1 MWIMVMKIRFYNIN
15 EYEMICRDFNVCNK
29 WSKVNIF
36 LYFVFLFSSFQAQS
50 EVWPNVS
57 TNDAVILMYHNVS
70 NDSSPLTSVRPEV
83 FKQHIAYLIDNDFSV
98 WPLSKVLKHLEYARS
113 LPPKTVVI
121 TFDDAY
127 TSVYKEAFPILKE
140 KRLPFAV
147 FVTTQYI
154 SETNQNFMSWN
165 QLRELQQF
173 GAEIGN
179 HSNSHAHLIRK
190 HTNETQKQWKR
201 RITGEIITAQSILE
215 QNIETPIR
223 VFAYPYGEYST
234 SLKEILRE
242 LGYTGLGQH
251 SGVLSRASD
260 FQAIARFP
268 MATGYDEIND
278 FAMKL
283 VTRALPVTV
292 LSPTDGVLTNRH
304 NIPELKL
311 QLLAGDYNKSAFAC
325 YVSGQGRAIISWE
338 NFDNG
343 IVSIK
348 AKSNLTAGRTK
359 YNCTAPSNTHKNIYY
374 WFSFLWMK
382 PEPDGSWYRE

>member
-1 MWIMVMKIRFYNIN
+1 MLLG
-15 EYEMICRDFNVCNK
+15 
-29 WSKVNIF
+29 S
-36 LYFVFLFSSFQAQS
+36 AQVQS
-50 EVWPNVS
+50 NVS

-83 FKQHIAYLIDNDFSV
+83 FKQHIAYLADNNFSV
-98 WPLSKVLKHLEYARS
+98 WPLSKVLNYLQSSRP

-127 TSVYKEAFPILKE
+127 TSVYNEAFPILKA
-140 KRLPFAV
+140 KGLPFAV

-154 SETNQNFMSWN
+154 SDTNQNFMSWN

-179 HSNSHAHLIRK
+179 HSESHAHLIRK
-190 HTNETQKQWKR
+190 RKNETQKQWKH
-201 RITGEIITAQSILE
+201 RITGEIIQAQSILE
-215 QNIETPIR
+215 RNIERPIR
-223 VFAYPYGEYST
+223 VFAYPYGEYSN

-242 LGYTGLGQH
+242 LGFIGLGQH
-251 SGVLSRASD
+251 SGALGRASD

-283 VTRALPVTV
+283 NTRALPVTI
-292 LSPTDGVLTNRH
+292 LSPTDGLLSSRH
-304 NIPELKL
+304 KLPELKL
-311 QLLAGDYNKSAFAC
+311 QLLAGDYKKSAFAC
-325 YVSGQGRAIISWE
+325 YVSGQDRASISWD
-338 NFDNG
+338 NFDKG

-348 AKSNLTAGRTK
+348 AKNSLKAGRTK
-359 YNCTAPSNTHKNIYY
+359 YNCTAPSNSEKATYY